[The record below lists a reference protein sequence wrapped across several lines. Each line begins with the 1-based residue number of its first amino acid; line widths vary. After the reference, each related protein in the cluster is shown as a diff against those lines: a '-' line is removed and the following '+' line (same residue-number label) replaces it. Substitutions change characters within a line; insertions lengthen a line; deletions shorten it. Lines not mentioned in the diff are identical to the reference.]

1 VTGPATN
8 AREHKSVAGIIHIL
22 IGAFVLTLQDAV
34 IKFLVVDHSLFQT
47 LFLRSITMIAVMLL
61 YWLPR
66 KGPGHFLTS
75 RPRMSFARVVLHF
88 LTFVMFFSAI
98 ALIPLGDV
106 IALALTASLFLAL
119 LSGPIAGEPAGK
131 TELIAVAI
139 GFTGVVL
146 IAGPTGTGL
155 DPWAVFLALGAA
167 LCYCGMS
174 LTTRILG
181 DTEPAER
188 MIVYSACGISVM
200 CACIL
205 PWVWKPASLSTIAMM
220 MGLGFVSVAGHWCL
234 VQAYRLAPVH
244 IVAPFEYSA
253 LVWGIILGAVFWD
266 EIPSPG
272 MLLGAALI
280 VAGGLIIVN
289 AQRKSAS
296 GKSAPGKSAS
306 GKSPPEKLS

>member
-1 VTGPATN
+1 M
-8 AREHKSVAGIIHIL
+8 REQRPVAGIVHIL

-47 LFLRSITMIAVMLL
+47 LFLRSITMIAVMLI

-66 KGPGHFLTS
+66 KGWGHFLTS
-75 RPRMSFARVVLHF
+75 RPRMNLARVVLHF
-88 LTFVMFFSAI
+88 MTFIMFFSAI

-131 TELIAVAI
+131 TELVAVAI
-139 GFTGVVL
+139 GFVGVVL

-155 DPWAVFLALGAA
+155 DPWAVLLALSAA

-188 MIVYSACGISVM
+188 MIVYSACGITLMS
-200 CACIL
+200 ACVL
-205 PWVWKPASLSTIAMM
+205 PWLWKPASLATTATM

-234 VQAYRLAPVH
+234 VQAYRIAPVH
-244 IVAPFEYSA
+244 VIAPFEYSA
-253 LVWGIILGAVFWD
+253 LVWGIILGAVFWN
-266 EIPSPG
+266 EIPSLG

-280 VAGGLIIVN
+280 VTGGLIIVN
-289 AQRKSAS
+289 AQRKHARTRH
-296 GKSAPGKSAS
+296 
-306 GKSPPEKLS
+306 